1 MWKYSSD
8 RNWRKVLRWYITI
21 RIIRKGMQ
29 KIPFSSND
37 GMSALGKAIDAMKK
51 AEFQY
56 LKDLVVH

>member
-1 MWKYSSD
+1 MKYTSE

-21 RIIRKGMQ
+21 NIMRKGMQ

-37 GMSALGKAIDAMKK
+37 GMCALGEAIDAMKK

-56 LKDLVVH
+56 MKDLVRG